1 MVSQLS
7 LNLFSAVA
15 REGNSNCP
23 PKWTEEH
30 HRQFR
35 DTIERDVWYL
45 QIADMRTQYGTF
57 ERIESEANLKV
68 ELAEAQKT

>member
-35 DTIERDVWYL
+35 IL
-45 QIADMRTQYGTF
+45 QM
-57 ERIESEANLKV
+57 ESSTYKLLMWVRYVELGANLRV
-68 ELAEAQKT
+68 ELAKAQGH